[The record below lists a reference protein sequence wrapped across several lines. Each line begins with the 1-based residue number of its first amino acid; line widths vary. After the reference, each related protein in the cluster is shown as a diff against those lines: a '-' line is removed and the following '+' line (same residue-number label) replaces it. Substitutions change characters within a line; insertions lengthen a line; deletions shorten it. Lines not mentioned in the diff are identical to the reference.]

1 MKKSFIAKEVMAF
14 IGLFAISGTAT
25 FYSCSL
31 FSGNSSS
38 NSNSS
43 SSGNI
48 TIEATPQEKLLSSMT
63 TLRAFELN
71 ASASIRTE
79 DNDLMTFDID
89 GAAIISL
96 DNAEGIK
103 ISADV
108 EFALNATN
116 LSAHLDYFNENVYLN
131 FGDNYL
137 YLSNASVFNFI
148 EMLPTYGLNVEV
160 PQQFLELDIATLES
174 DILSMDYVSVPD
186 GSYYFIY
193 EIPGL
198 TSLHIKSDTDF
209 NFTGIRV
216 DNFFYK
222 DMYIAFDSTINPK
235 LESDL
240 NLVNPLEGE
249 NASKYLNFEPA
260 LNIFDSLY
268 HSFAKEQNTVNL
280 TIDLNRETADS
291 EGTVQTDDF
300 IDASLDFSY
309 DFTNAKYRL
318 AAAVSENSRTHNI
331 DLAFL
336 NKTLFIDYNQLK
348 VSITQT
354 SIMNLVNYLLSKVSD
369 ETITDLMNQMT
380 QMMSDPT
387 LSNLLDNVSN
397 LSGVIKN
404 IAISGTNLVATIDS
418 SYLGLDAQNVTI
430 TISTSDDSLQAVTI
444 SGLSF
449 EGYSGNISLSTKEYE
464 DIAIDTTSYVAVDPA
479 LTILDTIADLA
490 QQSRFR
496 LELEAVLDDNDE
508 TTTNL
513 SLNGGVQFDVENN
526 FGYGDITIVDPTNYV
541 HRLQV
546 DMRSKDQFIFAYNDT
561 LRGKFSTSVLQEM
574 MTLVEQVM
582 QNPDEHFTE
591 LFGDLL
597 TAFDDT
603 PLMAALSG
611 DYGILLA
618 SPLFSNLS
626 ITPTD
631 INVTV
636 SMALLGLDGE
646 FDVHV
651 AYDEYHLYSIDI
663 TNLTL
668 NEQTLSLT
676 ISLKDFDDSLESS
689 RLDPY
694 LQYLDFSHICTLLEL
709 GINTSKFNYYEF
721 EGTIGLNLLGY
732 DLSLPT
738 YLKIRNEKGN
748 VSVQVDLPSIPVI
761 GIFNGNPDYI
771 STDSRE
777 ASLYFKDGMIYL
789 HRTDIVKKLGFFRT
803 DTYKW
808 TLTNKMTTDYFMDN
822 ILDVLCGKV
831 LGLRSTW
838 MDMIAGSSSSSSQMH
853 YEKLLNDFNYN
864 EEQGY
869 FLIDLNISELAQNS
883 DLESLIIK
891 IYENK
896 ETKTLSALGINLNI
910 SVGITIKIE
919 AMLSMTNNTS
929 IELTED
935 NRLLNLEN
943 FILEHSADSTNQDYT
958 SAVKI

>member
-1 MKKSFIAKEVMAF
+1 MKKSTIAKETLAF
-14 IGLFAISGTAT
+14 ISLFAISGTAA

-31 FSGNSSS
+31 FNRGSSSLSSDSNSGNVAV
-38 NSNSS
+38 
-43 SSGNI
+43 
-48 TIEATPQEKLLSSMT
+48 EATPQEILLSSMT
-63 TLRAFELN
+63 TLRAFDLN

-79 DNDLMTFDID
+79 DNDLLTFDIN
-89 GAAIISL
+89 GAAVISL
-96 DNAEGIK
+96 DNTEGIK
-103 ISADV
+103 VSADV
-108 EFALNATN
+108 DFAFNATN
-116 LSAHLDYFNENVYLN
+116 LSARLDYFNETVYLN
-131 FGDNYL
+131 FGENYL
-137 YLSNASVFNFI
+137 YLSSASILSFI
-148 EMLPTYGLNVEV
+148 EMLPTHGLNVEI
-160 PQQFLELDIATLES
+160 PEQLLNLDLAALEN

-198 TSLHIKSDTDF
+198 TSLHVKSDTNF

-222 DMYIAFDSTINPK
+222 DMYIAFDSTINPQ

-240 NLVNPLEGE
+240 NLINPMEGE
-249 NASKYLNFEPA
+249 NASKYINFEPA

-280 TIDLNRETADS
+280 TIDLNRETTDES
-291 EGTVQTDDF
+291 GIVQTNDF

-309 DFTNAKYRL
+309 DLVESKYRL
-318 AAAVSENSRTHNI
+318 NASVSENSRTHNV

-354 SIMNLVNYLLSKVSD
+354 SILNLVNYLLSKISN
-369 ETITDLMNQMT
+369 ETITNLINQMS
-380 QMMSDPT
+380 QMMSDPA
-387 LSNLLDNVSN
+387 LSNLLDNISN
-397 LSGVIKN
+397 LSGVISN
-404 IAISGTNLVATIDS
+404 VTIDGTNLVISIDS
-418 SYLGLDAQNVTI
+418 SYLGLDAENMVV
-430 TISTSDDSLQAVTI
+430 TISTSSNSLEAISV

-449 EGYSGNISLSTKEYE
+449 GGCSGNISLCTKDYE
-464 DIAIDTTSYVAVDPA
+464 NIAIDVSSYVAIDPA
-479 LTILDTIADLA
+479 LTILDTIADLS
-490 QQSRFR
+490 QQNRFR

-513 SLNGGVQFDVENN
+513 SLNGGVQFDIENN
-526 FGYGDITIVDPTNYV
+526 FGYGDITIVDPTNYI

-561 LRGKFSTSVLQEM
+561 LRGKFSTSVLEETVM
-574 MTLVEQVM
+574 LIKQVV
-582 QNPDEHFTE
+582 QNPDEHFIE
-591 LFGDLL
+591 VFGDLL

-611 DYGILLA
+611 DYGILFA

-626 ITPTD
+626 ITSTD
-631 INVTV
+631 INITV

-646 FDVHV
+646 FDVHI

-663 TNLTL
+663 SNLSL
-668 NEQTLSLT
+668 SGQTLSLS
-676 ISLKDFDDSLESS
+676 ISLKDFDESLEST

-721 EGTIGLNLLGY
+721 EGTVGLNLLGY

-738 YLKIRNEKGN
+738 YIKIRNDKGD
-748 VSVQVDLPSIPVI
+748 VSIQVDLPSIPVI
-761 GIFNGNPDYI
+761 GIFNGNPDYT
-771 STDSRE
+771 STKSRE
-777 ASLYFKDGMIYL
+777 VSLYFKDGMIYL
-789 HRTDIVKKLGFFRT
+789 HRTDIVKKLGFFRL
-803 DTYKW
+803 DTYTW
-808 TLTNKMTTDYFMDN
+808 TLTNKMTGDYFMNN

-831 LGLRSTW
+831 LGLKSTW
-838 MDMIAGSSSSSSQMH
+838 MDMIAGSSSTSSQIH

-864 EEQGY
+864 EEKGY
-869 FLIDLNISELAQNS
+869 FLVDLNISELAQNS
-883 DLESLIIK
+883 DLESLIVK

-896 ETKTLSALGINLNI
+896 QTKTLSALGINLNI

-919 AMLSMTNNTS
+919 AMLSMTDNTS
-929 IELTED
+929 IELNES
-935 NRLLNLEN
+935 NRLLDLEN
-943 FILEHSADSTNQDYT
+943 FIISHSADIANQDYI
-958 SAVKI
+958 SAVKN